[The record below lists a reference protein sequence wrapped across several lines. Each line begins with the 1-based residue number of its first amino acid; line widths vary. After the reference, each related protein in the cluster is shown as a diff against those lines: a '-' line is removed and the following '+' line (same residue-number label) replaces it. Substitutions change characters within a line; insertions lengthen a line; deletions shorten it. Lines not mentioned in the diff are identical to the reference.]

1 MKMSELI
8 EELKHGIEMYGDS
21 KVILRNKNEFSDAK
35 EILDAYFYWAIG
47 EFVIMFED

>member
-8 EELKHGIEMYGDS
+8 EELKCRIEMYGDS
-21 KVILRNKNEFSDAK
+21 KVVLRNRDGFSDAK
-35 EILDAYFYWAIG
+35 EIFDVYFHWTNK

>member
-8 EELKHGIEMYGDS
+8 KELKCRIEMYGDS
-21 KVILRNKNEFSDAK
+21 KVILRNKDFSDAK
-35 EILDAYFYWAIG
+35 EIFDVYFSWANE